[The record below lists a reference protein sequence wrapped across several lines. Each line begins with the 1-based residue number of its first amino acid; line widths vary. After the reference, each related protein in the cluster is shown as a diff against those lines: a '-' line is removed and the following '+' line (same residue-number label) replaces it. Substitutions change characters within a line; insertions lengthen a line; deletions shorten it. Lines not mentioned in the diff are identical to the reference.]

1 MSRGTGRDDSLLYF
15 AVITALDKTM
25 RRLIPAIATLLFI
38 TACDKPVPGVMT
50 VDQYKAQAMAAVD
63 GVNAQDWEALVGD
76 GSTLFIDVREGDE
89 LAEHGAIE
97 GALHVPR
104 GVLEFYID
112 PSSSLHMKEFASG
125 KRLVFYCETGGR
137 SLLAAKLAKDMGVA
151 DPVYLDGGF
160 RAWQEVGGAIE
171 K

>member
-1 MSRGTGRDDSLLYF
+1 MPRAFLVLAVVVAMTGCERKS
-15 AVITALDKTM
+15 
-25 RRLIPAIATLLFI
+25 PQ
-38 TACDKPVPGVMT
+38 VMT
-50 VDQYKAQAMAAVD
+50 VNEYKARAIAAVD
-63 GVNAQDWEALVGD
+63 AVTASDWKSLIADESV
-76 GSTLFIDVREGDE
+76 LFIDVREGDE
-89 LAEHGAIE
+89 LEQHGKID

-112 PSSSLHMKEFASG
+112 PTSSLHMQVFSAG

-160 RAWQEVGGAIE
+160 TAWQEAGGAVQN
-171 K
+171 

>member
-1 MSRGTGRDDSLLYF
+1 
-15 AVITALDKTM
+15 M
-25 RRLIPAIATLLFI
+25 RRLMLIIATLLFI
-38 TACDKPVPGVMT
+38 TACEKPVPTVMT
-50 VDQYKAQAMAAVD
+50 VNEYKAQALAAVAA
-63 GVNAQDWEALVGD
+63 VNAKDWELLVGD
-76 GSTLFIDVREGDE
+76 DSTLFIDVREGDE

-125 KRLVFYCETGGR
+125 KRLIFYCETGGR

-151 DPVYLDGGF
+151 DPVFLDGGF
-160 RAWQEVGGAIE
+160 RAWQEAGGAIE

>member
-1 MSRGTGRDDSLLYF
+1 
-15 AVITALDKTM
+15 M
-25 RRLIPAIATLLFI
+25 RRMIPALATMLFI
-38 TACDKPVPGVMT
+38 TACDEPAPAVMT
-50 VDQYKAQAMAAVD
+50 VNEYKAQAMAAVD
-63 GVNAQDWEALVGD
+63 AVSAQDWETLVGD
-76 GSTLFIDVREGDE
+76 DSTLFIDVREGDE
-89 LAEHGAIE
+89 LEEHGAIE

-112 PSSSLHMKEFASG
+112 PSSSLHMKELGSG

-137 SLLAAKLAKDMGVA
+137 SLLAAKLARDMGVA

-160 RAWQEVGGAIE
+160 RAWQEAGGAIE